1 MQNTQLLL
9 KEPRAKILIADDSR
23 SQCLL
28 LTKILEQAGYQ
39 VFTAKDGLEAVC
51 LFKECHPD
59 LIILDILM
67 PNMDG
72 LEAAELIKKELE
84 DQYVPIIFIT
94 ELNSN
99 ENLQRCIDVGADDFV
114 HKPFRSVALMAKI
127 HSLLYVKQLYQEQFI
142 QKKQLIEYQQHLAQ
156 EEAIAATLYKNI
168 IHAGFLEVPE
178 ARYFLSPMALFNG
191 DVFLVAKT
199 PGNQLYVFLG
209 DFTGH
214 GLSASFG
221 AGPVAEIFYGM
232 TAKGF
237 GITEIIAEINRKMKK
252 LLPIN
257 MFLAATIVVFFSDTE
272 SINLITC
279 GLPDHYLCNSTSK
292 KLRTIPSKNL
302 PLGIVESFEANQQ
315 VLQVSAD
322 DYLYLF
328 TDGVIEAE
336 NIQGE
341 QFDASGVIDSIK
353 HAGNG
358 YDAVLMA
365 LDQHTKGLEQQ
376 DDITLVELQCNVT
389 NAKWMQIETKTKHN
403 SLQALPWKTSMEFQA
418 VTLRHVNPVPII
430 INSIMEIQNLLEQR
444 ETIFLIVTEL
454 FANSLDHGL
463 LKLDSQMKQTPD
475 GFMQFYNER
484 EQRLNQLQEGT
495 IRLYFNHQ
503 PTAKGGRLVIK
514 VRDTGEG
521 FDYNA
526 RKVGLADNQQNFGRG
541 LSLLQSLCK
550 DVEYSGNGNHVKVIY
565 EWEA

>member
-1 MQNTQLLL
+1 MQNTQALLN
-9 KEPRAKILIADDSR
+9 EPGAKILVADDSR
-23 SQCLL
+23 AQCLL
-28 LTKILEQAGYQ
+28 LTEILEQAGYQ
-39 VFTAKDGLEAVC
+39 VFSAKDGLEAVR
-51 LFKECHPD
+51 LFRECSPD

-72 LEAAELIKKELE
+72 LQAATLIKKELGE
-84 DQYVPIIFIT
+84 RYAPIIFIT
-94 ELNSN
+94 ELNTN
-99 ENLQRCIDVGADDFV
+99 ESLQRCIDVGADDFM

-127 HSLLYVKQLYQEQFI
+127 HSLLYVKQLYQEQFL
-142 QKKQLIEYQQHLAQ
+142 QKQQLIEYQQHQAQ

-168 IHAGFLEVPE
+168 IHAGFLDVPE
-178 ARYFLSPMALFNG
+178 AKYFLSPMALFNG

-221 AGPVAEIFYGM
+221 SGPVAEIFYGM

-237 GITEIIAEINRKMKK
+237 GLTEIIAEINRKMKK

-257 MFLAATIVVFFSDTE
+257 MFLAATIVAFFSDTE
-272 SINLITC
+272 SIHLITC

-292 KLRTIPSKNL
+292 KLRIIRSKNL
-302 PLGIVESFEANQQ
+302 PLGIVESFEVNQH

-341 QFDASGVIDSIK
+341 QFGAGGVIDSIK
-353 HAGNG
+353 HAHNG
-358 YDAVLMA
+358 YDAVLAA
-365 LDQHTKGLEQQ
+365 LNKHTQGLEQQ
-376 DDITLVELQCNVT
+376 DDITLVELQCNVSD
-389 NAKWMQIETKTKHN
+389 AKWMQIEVKTKHN
-403 SLQALPWKTSMEFQA
+403 TLEALPWKMSMEFQA
-418 VTLRHVNPVPII
+418 ATLRHVNPVPII

-444 ETIFLIVTEL
+444 ETIFLIVAEL
-454 FANSLDHGL
+454 FANALDHGL

-475 GFMQFYNER
+475 GFMLFYSER
-484 EQRLNQLQEGT
+484 EQRLNQLQEGA
-495 IRLYFNHQ
+495 INLHFNHQ
-503 PTAKGGRLVIK
+503 PTAKGGRLVIRVK
-514 VRDTGEG
+514 DTGEG
-521 FDYNA
+521 FYYNA
-526 RKVGLADNQQNFGRG
+526 GNIGLAENQQNFGRG
-541 LSLLQSLCK
+541 MSLLQSLCK
-550 DVEYSGNGNHVKVIY
+550 DLEYSGNGNHVKAVY

>member
-1 MQNTQLLL
+1 MQNTQSLLQ
-9 KEPRAKILIADDSR
+9 ESAAKILIADDSR

-39 VFTAKDGLEAVC
+39 VFTAKDGLEAVR

-72 LEAAELIKKELE
+72 LEAAELIKKELDE
-84 DQYVPIIFIT
+84 QYVPIIFIT

-99 ENLQRCIDVGADDFV
+99 ESLQRCIDVGADDFV

-127 HSLLYVKQLYQEQFI
+127 HSLLYVKQLYLEQFI

-221 AGPVAEIFYGM
+221 SGPVAEIFYGM

-237 GITEIIAEINRKMKK
+237 GITEIIAEINRKMKN

-257 MFLAATIVVFFSDTE
+257 MFLAATIVAFFRDTE
-272 SINLITC
+272 TINLITC

-292 KLRTIPSKNL
+292 KLRTIKSKNL
-302 PLGIVESFEANQQ
+302 PLGIVDSFEAHPL

-341 QFDASGVIDSIK
+341 PFDASGVIESIK
-353 HAGNG
+353 HARNG
-358 YDAVLMA
+358 YDAVLAA
-365 LDQHTKGLEQQ
+365 LNKHSKGLEQQ

-418 VTLRHVNPVPII
+418 ATLKHVNPVPII

-454 FANSLDHGL
+454 FANALDHGL

-484 EQRLNQLQEGT
+484 EQRLNQLQAGA
-495 IRLYFNHQ
+495 INLHFNHQ

-514 VRDTGEG
+514 VQDTGEG

-526 RKVGLADNQQNFGRG
+526 GKVGLADNQQNFGRG
-541 LSLLQSLCK
+541 MSLLQSLCK
-550 DVEYSGNGNHVKVIY
+550 NVEYSGNGNHVKAVY